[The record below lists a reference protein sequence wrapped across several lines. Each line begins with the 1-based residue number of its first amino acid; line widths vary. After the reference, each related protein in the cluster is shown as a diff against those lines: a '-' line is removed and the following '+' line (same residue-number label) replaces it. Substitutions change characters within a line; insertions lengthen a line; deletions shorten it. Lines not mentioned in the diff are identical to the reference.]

1 MTEEDDIGFAVY
13 FDETDSANELNEM
26 EPVFPYIR
34 LECSK
39 VPLSGSVHCEK
50 TGRCKS
56 EIIIADFSSDKNVQ
70 KKPCV
75 FFLFWIKF

>member
-13 FDETDSANELNEM
+13 FETEGANDLTGM

-39 VPLSGSVHCEK
+39 VPISGSVLCENS
-50 TGRCKS
+50 GRC
-56 EIIIADFSSDKNVQ
+56 ECFQRGVYLPYAF
-70 KKPCV
+70 
-75 FFLFWIKF
+75 